1 MGYDY
6 HKERNFAENNP
17 GIPPE
22 MRKYFQGVNEALVAG
37 DLWVTTTTSTT
48 TSTSSTT
55 TTSSSSTTTTTA

>member
-17 GIPPE
+17 GIPAE
-22 MRKYFQGVNEALVAG
+22 LRKYFQGVNEALTNG
-37 DLWVTTTTSTT
+37 DLWVTTTTTSTT

-55 TTSSSSTTTTTA
+55 STTA